1 MSDHLSHGAIAE
13 LKNSQK
19 FAQALRFQIFKDLS
33 DDLVR
38 ALVDNASVVHAS
50 KATDVLVQGRPAPG
64 LAIVIYGQVEV
75 TYQGTGGEKVCLHIA
90 GPGAVL
96 GATEVLAEQNCLA
109 TCTALAGC
117 TVLMLQQSDVGRLLS
132 LPQFSR
138 NYAEQIYQNLHWAN
152 EFRVVDQYR
161 SVDQR
166 VCRYLISFA
175 DRSGMVRRNQSD
187 VAEAIGCS
195 RQTVNR
201 VLGELRAKDIVKV
214 KKGSIQILDREMLG
228 RVSA

>member
-1 MSDHLSHGAIAE
+1 
-13 LKNSQK
+13 
-19 FAQALRFQIFKDLS
+19 
-33 DDLVR
+33 
-38 ALVDNASVVHAS
+38 
-50 KATDVLVQGRPAPG
+50 
-64 LAIVIYGQVEV
+64 
-75 TYQGTGGEKVCLHIA
+75 
-90 GPGAVL
+90 
-96 GATEVLAEQNCLA
+96 
-109 TCTALAGC
+109 
-117 TVLMLQQSDVGRLLS
+117 MLQQSDVGRLLS

-214 KKGSIQILDREMLG
+214 NKGSIQILDREMLG